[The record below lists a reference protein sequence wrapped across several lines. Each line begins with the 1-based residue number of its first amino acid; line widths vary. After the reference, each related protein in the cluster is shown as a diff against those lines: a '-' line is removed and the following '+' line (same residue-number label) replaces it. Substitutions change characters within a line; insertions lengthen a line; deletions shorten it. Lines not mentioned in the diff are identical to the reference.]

1 MSLLYCFRRIT
12 LTCVRH
18 VAIKTRL
25 SSPPTAN
32 LISCQQQSQPL
43 LLQCPLLP
51 ILSRSLATGRGNVQK
66 DKKRGKPKVTLS
78 DNELM
83 KVIDIDEFKE
93 TTEAVVAGLKEA
105 YITALNIRAGI
116 GLEELQVT
124 YDGDVYPLKELATI
138 AKKGNN
144 LVVLNMTDLPDA
156 IKPVLEAINSSG
168 MNVNPQQEG
177 TIIYLQL
184 PKVTREHRELL
195 AKSAKTLF
203 QKAKEELTKA
213 QNTYIKQAKDKK
225 GQQGISDDLV
235 FNATE
240 NIQFKVKGSIAE
252 CESLLESKTKELL
265 GE

>member
-1 MSLLYCFRRIT
+1 
-12 LTCVRH
+12 
-18 VAIKTRL
+18 
-25 SSPPTAN
+25 
-32 LISCQQQSQPL
+32 
-43 LLQCPLLP
+43 
-51 ILSRSLATGRGNVQK
+51 
-66 DKKRGKPKVTLS
+66 
-78 DNELM
+78 M
-83 KVIDIDEFKE
+83 KIIDVNEFKE
-93 TTEAVVAGLKEA
+93 ITEAVIAGLKEA
-105 YITALNIRAGI
+105 YITTLNIRAGI

-156 IKPVLEAINSSG
+156 IKPVLQAIHSSG

-203 QKAKEELTKA
+203 QKAKEELTKV
-213 QNTYIKQAKDKK
+213 QNTYTKQAKDKK

-240 NIQFKVKGSIAE
+240 NIQFRVKGLIAE